1 MSKKTQKQ
9 KDDEAV
15 KDILKPDPKRIERAK
30 KDEGEMIKA
39 PETSPWPGRYF
50 VTAKVEEYM
59 HRNYIFKEV
68 EMTIFQWDM
77 PEEEAISLLEPL
89 GFTPGSS
96 GDWWQYAI
104 SQAEETFSEEQAKEL
119 IPFLEQYP
127 GTKVDIKPATMLIE
141 HGIGVGAISVG
152 GFSDFYVFFEEPG
165 YSLGFKVV
173 GYYNLVSCEFEPN
186 PDPKATLKEEEEKDK
201 AMRYLSSYSLE
212 DLLEVKEFIDKKIQ
226 IQKAKYRNK

>member
-1 MSKKTQKQ
+1 MSKKIQKQ

-15 KDILKPDPKRIERAK
+15 KDILKPDPKRTEIAK
-30 KDEGEMIKA
+30 KVVGEMIKS
-39 PETSPWPGRYF
+39 PEISHWQGRYF
-50 VTAKVEEYM
+50 VTAMVKEYM
-59 HRNYIFKEV
+59 HRNYIFKDV

-77 PEEEAISLLEPL
+77 PEEEAIRLLEPL
-89 GFTPGSS
+89 SFTPSSS

-127 GTKVDIKPATMLIE
+127 GTKVDIKPATIPIE

-186 PDPKATLKEEEEKDK
+186 PDPKATLKEEEKDK
-201 AMRYLSSYSLE
+201 AMRYLSSLSLV
-212 DLLEVKEFIDKKIQ
+212 DLLDVKEFIDKKIQ